1 MELWK
6 IEKFCATA
14 TLPQLREIEARLAA
28 MVTIGLLTGTN
39 VRLALQKVREAI
51 VLREMFGER

>member
-6 IEKFCATA
+6 IEKFCETA

-28 MVTIGLLTGTN
+28 MVTVGLLTGTN
-39 VRLALQKVREAI
+39 ARLALQTVREAI
-51 VLREMFGER
+51 VLHEMFGER

>member
-6 IEKFCATA
+6 IEKVCETA

-39 VRLALQKVREAI
+39 ARLALQTVREAI

>member
-1 MELWK
+1 
-6 IEKFCATA
+6 
-14 TLPQLREIEARLAA
+14 

-39 VRLALQKVREAI
+39 ARLALQTVREAI

>member
-6 IEKFCATA
+6 IEKFCETA
-14 TLPQLREIEARLAA
+14 TLPRLREIEARLAA

-39 VRLALQKVREAI
+39 ARLALQKVREAI

>member
-14 TLPQLREIEARLAA
+14 TLPQLREIEARLTA

>member
-28 MVTIGLLTGTN
+28 MVTSGLLTGTN